1 MKNKAFLLTVQALLV
16 CISTPS
22 TAIAE
27 SLECARLWQRIVA
40 PAPRQSADDE
50 FQQRQLALAQLG
62 PQEQRAYQMAEAGR
76 AIGRAVGKA
85 FGAQTQEEHDIQIY
99 KQNCE

>member
-1 MKNKAFLLTVQALLV
+1 MKLIYTLILLALLP
-16 CISTPS
+16 IQTS
-22 TAIAE
+22 AE
-27 SLECARLWQRIVA
+27 SLECAMLWQRIVA

-50 FQQRQLALAQLG
+50 FQQRQLALAQLT
-62 PQEQRAYQMAEAGR
+62 PQQQQFMMMGEAGR

>member
-1 MKNKAFLLTVQALLV
+1 MSIIRISVLAAL
-16 CISTPS
+16 IITP
-22 TAIAE
+22 TIAIAE

-50 FQQRQLALAQLG
+50 FQQRQLALAQLT
-62 PQEQRAYQMAEAGR
+62 PQQQQFMMMGEAGR

>member
-1 MKNKAFLLTVQALLV
+1 MSILKISVLAAL
-16 CISTPS
+16 IITP
-22 TAIAE
+22 TIAIAE
-27 SLECARLWQRIVA
+27 SLECAMLRQQIISA
-40 PAPRQSADDE
+40 SRQSSEDE

-62 PQEQRAYQMAEAGR
+62 PQEQQAYQMAEAGR

-85 FGAQTQEEHDIQIY
+85 FGAQTQQEHDIQIY